1 MSAIVDDAMQRL
13 RRMVNDPEAYFA
25 EARRESEQVV
35 RAEMAREKKARSG
48 RVRRGTDA
56 A

>member
-1 MSAIVDDAMQRL
+1 MNAIVDDAMQRL
-13 RRMVNDPEAYFA
+13 RRVMNDPEVYSA

-35 RAEMAREKKARSG
+35 RAEMAREKRSRSG
-48 RVRRGTDA
+48 RVGKGTNA